1 MSIQLEVFMESSH
14 IVPIQL
20 SGSGPRY
27 RQIAQYYEGLLS
39 SGTIAPGEKLPA
51 IRRLAADLQV
61 NTVTVVKAYDLL
73 AQKQLVIKTPGSGVF
88 AAGGQETPCRSS
100 DFNSDELFRDDEIQL
115 IHGTEID
122 IPADAV
128 NLATATPSSDLFPV
142 GHFKKALNEVLDRDG
157 AAALGYDESSGF
169 FPLREVVCSL
179 LADSYGIAASPE
191 HLQIISG
198 AQQGIDIAA
207 KAILS
212 RNDWALLE
220 DPTYPGASAV
230 FASRGAGTV
239 SVPLNRGGIDLSQ
252 LEASVKRYRPK
263 VMYCMSEFQNPT
275 SISYRASCRAG
286 LLEIARTYGMYI
298 IEDDYVS
305 DLRFSRSRAVPLLKA
320 LDRPEDPRVIYIK
333 SFSKL
338 IMPGLRIG
346 FLLSPA
352 PILRS
357 MLQAKHMTDISS
369 SGLLQRAFT
378 LYLQS
383 GAWEEHL
390 AYRRELYRRR
400 SQVCLDALTSLK
412 SLGFRFTPPQ
422 GGVHFWLTLPE
433 GLSARALFRQAAA
446 RGVLCAPGNVF
457 RSGNRD
463 YDDHIR
469 ISTAAAGEGEIRRG
483 IHLLAETAA
492 AMLHRGKGLHH
503 RSPIL

>member
-1 MSIQLEVFMESSH
+1 MESLD
-14 IVPIQL
+14 IVPIQFTDI
-20 SGSGPRY
+20 SPRY
-27 RQIAQYYEGLLS
+27 QQIAEYYEDLLV

-51 IRRLAADLQV
+51 IRRLAAVLQV
-61 NTVTVVKAYDLL
+61 NSVTVVKAYDLL
-73 AQKQLVIKTPGSGVF
+73 AHKQLVIKTRGSGVF
-88 AAGGQETPCRSS
+88 AAGRKDADFDRSH
-100 DFNSDELFRDDEIQL
+100 FNSDELFRDDEIQL

-122 IPADAV
+122 IPAEAI

-142 GHFKKALNEVLDRDG
+142 SHFRKALNEVLDRDG
-157 AAALGYDESSGF
+157 AEALGYDESSGYY
-169 FPLREVVCSL
+169 PLRETVCTL
-179 LADSYGIAASPE
+179 LADSYGIAASAE

-207 KAILS
+207 KALLS
-212 RNDWALLE
+212 PKDWAVLE
-220 DPTYPGASAV
+220 DPTYPGAAAV
-230 FASRGAGTV
+230 FASRGAGTL
-239 SVPLNRGGIDLSQ
+239 SVFLNREGIDLVQ
-252 LEASVKRYRPK
+252 LEAAVKRHRPK
-263 VMYCMSEFQNPT
+263 LMYCMSDFQNPT
-275 SISYRASCRAG
+275 AGSCSASCRTG
-286 LLEIARTYGMYI
+286 LLDIARTYGMYI

-305 DLRFSRSRAVPLLKA
+305 DLRFSQSRTVPLLKA

-352 PILRS
+352 PILRK

-369 SGLLQRAFT
+369 SGLLQRAFE
-378 LYLQS
+378 LYLRS

-390 AYRRELYRRR
+390 AYRRKLYESRFR
-400 SQVCLDALTSLK
+400 VCLDALSSLE
-412 SLGFRFTPPQ
+412 SLGFRFTPPE

-433 GLSARALFRQAAA
+433 GLSARALFRKAAA
-446 RGVLCAPGNVF
+446 GGVLCTPGNVF
-457 RSGNRD
+457 RTGNRD

-469 ISTAAAGEGEIRRG
+469 ISTAAAGEEDIRRG

-492 AMLHRGKGLHH
+492 SMMHPGSDIHH